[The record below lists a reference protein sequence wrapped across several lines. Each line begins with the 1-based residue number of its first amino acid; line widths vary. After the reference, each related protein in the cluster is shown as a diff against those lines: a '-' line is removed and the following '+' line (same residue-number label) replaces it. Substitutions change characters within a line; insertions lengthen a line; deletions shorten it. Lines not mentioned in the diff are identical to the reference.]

1 MADPS
6 IIALAAELTGQTR
19 HTDAD
24 WNKLQATAQALADAL
39 RAKNSDTQTA
49 LGKTELPAVLA
60 AIVKDALRCLR
71 VPDVSHLPA
80 LYETLRVGA
89 NICVDHDENRGLLLE
104 SGLLTSLITLL
115 QRYTDLIPSDK
126 PTDFLPLSVAHLKVV
141 RTAIGVLLNASL
153 GYEPVKA
160 ALNAAEAPGTILR
173 LAVAIYPTGAWA
185 KSPQPL
191 IPPGEFEESWQLR
204 SGFSSWAWR
213 VAVELKDNAAPVFG
227 PDILPQ
233 IVVAIRAF
241 VPPFPTPLPPAFEEA
256 TALRRTLVSADFEA
270 FLDSCSLLETLALD
284 DEDVRLSLARGM
296 TFPDEHGGVRCL
308 AEILEFI
315 DRGDYHPLWKDQPNE
330 STQRERSFDFCK
342 AALIKAVVEIAG
354 EEKNVDV
361 LWDESDQAQ
370 PGGALVAQMV
380 QWIKT
385 HKELKEENRDDLL
398 VCATLTLGNL
408 LRHAAR
414 SVTLTNP
421 PINIAPDI
429 AALLRPETD
438 LKVKHGIIGLLKHL
452 AYAAPARAPLSKAG
466 IVERLV
472 CSNIFQPSADTAEMV
487 QVNAIG
493 VVKHLCISDAKN
505 CYELTLPTATRGEEL
520 TGLHQ
525 ILTLVERSDTTA
537 VKSEGTRVFVNVI
550 RTLWHE
556 DTAVDERQRAAM
568 LVLRSPPV
576 AVALAQLVGRSKKY
590 PILIN
595 EGIVALTLLS
605 LESPNVVLD
614 AITTPLPQ
622 EVSGSSA
629 PASAAESEI
638 GSPMNAPGRAVDLLA
653 YLLKGRGANVPEEVR
668 ANACVL
674 LGQVAREGGVGP
686 ERVPEVVKLKAELRP
701 LLTSAA
707 EAEKDSRLKT
717 AATGALRRW
726 G

>member
-6 IIALAAELTGQTR
+6 IIALATELAGQTR
-19 HTDAD
+19 QSDAD
-24 WNKLQATAQALADAL
+24 WNRLEATAQALANSL
-39 RAKNSDTQTA
+39 RVKNSDTQTA
-49 LGKTELPAVLA
+49 LGTTQLPAVLA
-60 AIVKDALRCLR
+60 AIIKDALRCLR
-71 VPDVSHLPA
+71 VPDASHLPA

-89 NICVDHDENRGLLLE
+89 NICVDHDENREHLLE
-104 SGLLTSLITLL
+104 SGFLTALVSLLG
-115 QRYTDLIPSDK
+115 RYTDLIPSDK
-126 PTDFLPLSVAHLKVV
+126 PTDFLPLSVAHLRVV

-160 ALNAAEAPGTILR
+160 VLNTSEAPATILR
-173 LAVAIYPTGAWA
+173 LAVAIYPSGAWA
-185 KSPQPL
+185 RSPQPR

-204 SGFSSWAWR
+204 SGLSSWAWR
-213 VAVELKDNAAPVFG
+213 ATGELKDNAPATFG

-233 IVVAIRAF
+233 LVAPIRSF
-241 VPPFPTPLPPAFEEA
+241 VPPFQTPVPAFDEA
-256 TALRRTLVSADFEA
+256 TPLRRTLVSADFEA
-270 FLDSCSLLETLALD
+270 FEESCSLLEALTLD
-284 DEDVRLSLARGM
+284 DEDVRLSLARGL

-315 DRGDYHPLWKDQPNE
+315 DRGDYHPLWKDLPSDNA
-330 STQRERSFDFCK
+330 QRERSFDFCK

-361 LWDESDQAQ
+361 LWDDSDQEH

-380 QWIKT
+380 RWIKK
-385 HKELKEENRDDLL
+385 HKDLKENNRDDLL

-408 LRHAAR
+408 LRHGAR
-414 SVTLTNP
+414 SLTLTSP
-421 PINIAPDI
+421 PISLAPDI

-438 LKVKHGIIGLLKHL
+438 IKVKHGLIGLLKHL
-452 AYAAPARAPLSKAG
+452 AYAAPARAPLSEAG

-472 CSNIFQPSADTAEMV
+472 DSNIFQPSADIAEMV

-493 VVKHLCISDAKN
+493 VVKHLCSSDAKN
-505 CYELTLPTATRGEEL
+505 CYGLTLPAAGRDAQS

-537 VKSEGTRVFVNVI
+537 VKSEGTRVVVNVI

-556 DTAVDERQRAAM
+556 DTPDDEQRRAAM
-568 LVLRSPPV
+568 SVVGAPPV
-576 AVALAQLVGRSKKY
+576 TLALAQLVGRSKKY

-605 LESPNVVLD
+605 LSSPNVVLD

-622 EVSGSSA
+622 DAPGGSA

-638 GSPMNAPGRAVDLLA
+638 GSPMAAPGRAVDTLA

-674 LGQVAREGGVGP
+674 LGQVCREGGVGA

-701 LLTSAA
+701 LLDSAA
-707 EAEKDSRLKT
+707 ETDKESRLKT
-717 AATGALRRW
+717 AAAGALRRW

>member
-6 IIALAAELTGQTR
+6 IIALATELTGQTR
-19 HTDAD
+19 HSDAD
-24 WNKLQATAQALADAL
+24 WNKLQATAQALADSL
-39 RAKNSDTQTA
+39 RVKSSDTQTA
-49 LGKTELPAVLA
+49 LGATELPTVLA

-89 NICVDHDENRGLLLE
+89 NICVDHADENRGQLLD
-104 SGLLTSLITLL
+104 SGFLNALVTLL
-115 QRYTDLIPSDK
+115 QRYTDLIPPDK
-126 PTDFLPLSVAHLKVV
+126 PTEFLPLSVAHLKVV

-160 ALNAAEAPGTILR
+160 ALNTAGAPVTILR
-173 LAVAIYPTGAWA
+173 LTVVIYPTGAWA
-185 KSPQPL
+185 RSPQPL

-204 SGFSSWAWR
+204 SGLSSWAWR
-213 VAVELKDNAAPVFG
+213 ATGELKDNASAVFG

-233 IVVAIRAF
+233 LVVSIRAF
-241 VPPFPTPLPPAFEEA
+241 VPPLPTPLPPAFDEA
-256 TALRRTLVSADFEA
+256 AALRRTLVSADFEA
-270 FLDSCSLLETLALD
+270 FEESCSLLEALALD

-296 TFPDEHGGVRCL
+296 NFPDEHGGVRCL

-315 DRGDYHPLWKDQPNE
+315 DRGDYHPLWKDLPND
-330 STQRERSFDFCK
+330 SAQRERSFDFCK

-361 LWDESDQAQ
+361 LWDDSDPEH

-380 QWIKT
+380 RWIKT
-385 HKELKEENRDDLL
+385 HKELKEKSRDDLL

-408 LRHAAR
+408 LRHGTR

-421 PINIAPDI
+421 PISIAPDI

-438 LKVKHGIIGLLKHL
+438 IKVKHGFMGLLKHL

-466 IVERLV
+466 IVQRLV
-472 CSNIFQPSADTAEMV
+472 ASDIFQPNADMAELV

-505 CYELTLPTATRGEEL
+505 CYDLMLPTASRGAQS
-520 TGLHQ
+520 TGLNQ
-525 ILTLVERSDTTA
+525 ILALVERSDTTA

-556 DTAVDERQRAAM
+556 DTPVDSRRRDAM
-568 LVLRSPPV
+568 VVVSLPPI
-576 AVALAQLVGRSKKY
+576 ALALAQLVGRSKRY

-605 LESPNVVLD
+605 LESASAVLD

-622 EVSGSSA
+622 EVSGTGGSA
-629 PASAAESEI
+629 AASAAESEI
-638 GSPMNAPGRAVDLLA
+638 GPR
-653 YLLKGRGANVPEEVR
+653 RNVPEEVR

-674 LGQVAREGGVGP
+674 LGQVAREGGVGA
-686 ERVPEVVKLKAELRP
+686 ERVPEVIKLKAEMRP
-701 LLTSAA
+701 LLASAA
-707 EAEKDSRLKT
+707 ESDKESRLKT

>member
-1 MADPS
+1 MADPR
-6 IIALAAELTGQTR
+6 IITLATELAGQTR
-19 HTDAD
+19 QSDAD
-24 WNKLQATAQALADAL
+24 WNRLEATAQALANSL
-39 RAKNSDTQTA
+39 RVKNSDTQTA
-49 LGKTELPAVLA
+49 LGATQLPAVLA
-60 AIVKDALRCLR
+60 AIIKDALRCLR
-71 VPDVSHLPA
+71 VPDASHLPA

-89 NICVDHDENRGLLLE
+89 NICVDHDENREHLLE
-104 SGLLTSLITLL
+104 SGFLTALVTLL
-115 QRYTDLIPSDK
+115 KRYTDLIPSDK
-126 PTDFLPLSVAHLKVV
+126 PTDFLPLSVAHLRVV

-160 ALNAAEAPGTILR
+160 ALNTAEAPVTILR

-185 KSPQPL
+185 RSPQPV
-191 IPPGEFEESWQLR
+191 IPAGEFEESWQLR
-204 SGFSSWAWR
+204 SGLSSWAWR
-213 VAVELKDNAAPVFG
+213 ATGELKDNAPAMFG

-233 IVVAIRAF
+233 LVVPLRSF
-241 VPPFPTPLPPAFEEA
+241 VPPFQTPAFEQA
-256 TALRRTLVSADFEA
+256 TPLRRTLVSADFEA
-270 FLDSCSLLETLALD
+270 FEESCSLLEALALD

-315 DRGDYHPLWKDQPNE
+315 DRGDYHPLWKDLPND
-330 STQRERSFDFCK
+330 SAQRERSFDFCK

-361 LWDESDQAQ
+361 LWDDSDQEH

-380 QWIKT
+380 QWIKK
-385 HKELKEENRDDLL
+385 HKDLKENNRDDLL

-408 LRHAAR
+408 LRHGAR
-414 SVTLTNP
+414 SLTLTSP
-421 PINIAPDI
+421 PISLAPDI

-438 LKVKHGIIGLLKHL
+438 IKVKHGLIGLLKHL
-452 AYAAPARAPLSKAG
+452 AYAPPARAPLSKAG

-472 CSNIFQPSADTAEMV
+472 DSNIFQPSADIAEMV

-493 VVKHLCISDAKN
+493 VVKHLCSGDAKN
-505 CYELTLPTATRGEEL
+505 CYELTLPS

-525 ILTLVERSDTTA
+525 ILTLIERSETTA
-537 VKSEGTRVFVNVI
+537 VKSEGTRVLVNVI
-550 RTLWHE
+550 RALWHE
-556 DTAVDERQRAAM
+556 DTPDDEQRRAAM
-568 LVLRSPPV
+568 RVIGAPPV
-576 AVALAQLVGRSKKY
+576 ALALAQLVGRSKKY

-605 LESPNVVLD
+605 LNSANVVLD

-622 EVSGSSA
+622 QEASSGSA
-629 PASAAESEI
+629 PVSAAESEI
-638 GSPMNAPGRAVDLLA
+638 GSPMTAPGRAVDTLA

-674 LGQVAREGGVGP
+674 LGQVGREGGVGA

-701 LLTSAA
+701 LLASAA
-707 EAEKDSRLKT
+707 ESDKESRLKT
-717 AATGALRRW
+717 AAAGALRRW

>member
-1 MADPS
+1 MADPN
-6 IIALAAELTGQTR
+6 IIALATELAGQTR
-19 HTDAD
+19 QSDAD
-24 WNKLQATAQALADAL
+24 WNRLEATAQALANSL
-39 RAKNSDTQTA
+39 RVKNSDTQTA
-49 LGKTELPAVLA
+49 LGATQLPAVLT
-60 AIVKDALRCLR
+60 AIIKDALRCLR
-71 VPDVSHLPA
+71 VPDASHLPA

-89 NICVDHDENRGLLLE
+89 NICVDHDENREHLLE
-104 SGLLTSLITLL
+104 SGFLTALVSLLG
-115 QRYTDLIPSDK
+115 RYTDLIPSDK
-126 PTDFLPLSVAHLKVV
+126 PTDFLPLSVAHLRVV

-153 GYEPVKA
+153 GYGATRKA
-160 ALNAAEAPGTILR
+160 VLNTSEAPTTILR

-185 KSPQPL
+185 RSPQPR

-204 SGFSSWAWR
+204 SGLSSWAWR
-213 VAVELKDNAAPVFG
+213 ATGELKDNAPATFG

-233 IVVAIRAF
+233 LVAPIRSF
-241 VPPFPTPLPPAFEEA
+241 VPPFQTPVPAFDQATPLRR
-256 TALRRTLVSADFEA
+256 ALHSRST
-270 FLDSCSLLETLALD
+270 
-284 DEDVRLSLARGM
+284 DEDVRLSLARGL

-315 DRGDYHPLWKDQPNE
+315 DRGDYHPLWKDLP
-330 STQRERSFDFCK
+330 SDSAQRERSFDFCK

-361 LWDESDQAQ
+361 LWDDSDQEH
-370 PGGALVAQMV
+370 PGGALVAQMD
-380 QWIKT
+380 
-385 HKELKEENRDDLL
+385 LKENNRDDLL

-408 LRHAAR
+408 LRHGAR
-414 SVTLTNP
+414 SLTLTSP
-421 PINIAPDI
+421 PISLAPDI

-438 LKVKHGIIGLLKHL
+438 IKVKHGLIGLLKHL
-452 AYAAPARAPLSKAG
+452 AYAAPARAPLSEAG

-472 CSNIFQPSADTAEMV
+472 DSNIFQPSADIAEMV

-493 VVKHLCISDAKN
+493 VVKHLCSSDAKN
-505 CYELTLPTATRGEEL
+505 CYGLTLPAAGRDAQS

-537 VKSEGTRVFVNVI
+537 VKSEGTRVLVNVI

-556 DTAVDERQRAAM
+556 DTPDDEQRRAAM
-568 LVLRSPPV
+568 GVVDALP
-576 AVALAQLVGRSKKY
+576 VALALARLVGRSKKY

-605 LESPNVVLD
+605 LTSPNVVLD

-622 EVSGSSA
+622 DAPGGSA
-629 PASAAESEI
+629 PVSAAESEI
-638 GSPMNAPGRAVDLLA
+638 SSPMTAPGRAVDTLA

-674 LGQVAREGGVGP
+674 LGQVGREGGVGA

-701 LLTSAA
+701 LLDSAA
-707 EAEKDSRLKT
+707 ETDKESRLKT
-717 AATGALRRW
+717 AAAGALRRW